1 MIIIPAID
9 LRDGKCVRLIQ
20 GDFGKATI
28 YSGNP
33 LDVAR
38 RWEDQ
43 GAERIHIVDLDGSR
57 TGSPQNRKAI
67 ETIVTQTDV
76 PIQVGGGIRDRATV
90 EAYLD
95 VGVSRVI
102 VGTIALQHPD
112 FVSGICSDFS
122 GKIILGLDARDNRV
136 AIQGWLEETD
146 RSPVAIAKSY
156 EGCGLDAIVFT
167 DISRDGMEMGTNVE
181 STRELAESVDIPIIA
196 SGGVAG
202 MEDIERLMAVEASG
216 IMGVIVGKA
225 LYSGAI
231 SLQDA
236 IKRAHAG

>member
-9 LRDGKCVRLIQ
+9 LRDGKCVRLLQ

-28 YSGNP
+28 YSGDP

-57 TGSPQNRKAI
+57 TGSPHNRQII
-67 ETIVTQTDV
+67 EDIVGTAAV

-95 VGVSRVI
+95 MGVSRVI
-102 VGTIALQHPD
+102 VGTLALQRPEYVLD
-112 FVSGICSDFS
+112 ICSEFR

-156 EGCGLDAIVFT
+156 EGYGLDAIVFT

-202 MEDIERLMAVEASG
+202 MEDIDRLMAVEASG

-231 SLQDA
+231 ELQDA
-236 IKRAHAG
+236 IKRTAAG

>member
-1 MIIIPAID
+1 VIIIPAID

-225 LYSGAI
+225 LYSGTI